1 MKKAILI
8 LFVIV
13 AFSCKDREQQAE
25 TNNTEG
31 QAKPEDIQTKESD
44 SVYLFTSFREPADEG
59 LYLAYSE
66 DGYKWENLGGPYLK
80 PTVGESKIMRDPSV
94 VKGRDSTY
102 HMVWTTDWRGGNGF
116 GYASTTDFINWSEP
130 KIVPAMEQEPDVVNV
145 WAPELFYDEPR
156 DRFIILWASTIPFRY
171 EKGQEEEENNH
182 RMYFT
187 TTKDFKEFSKT
198 QLLINAGFSMI
209 DCVIVKRDKDDYVLV
224 IKDNT
229 RPNRNLKVAFSSD
242 PLGPYSNISKPFTD
256 FLTEGPTVIQ
266 QDGKYIIYYDHYG
279 EKSFGAV
286 ETKDFYEFRD
296 ISDKIELPEGH
307 KHGTITRIS
316 NKVLNR
322 LIAKS
327 EELK

>member
-1 MKKAILI
+1 MKKAFLLVCI
-8 LFVIV
+8 IV
-13 AFSCKDREQQAE
+13 AFSCKDKEPKGDNSEGEPTAE
-25 TNNTEG
+25 AV
-31 QAKPEDIQTKESD
+31 QKKESD
-44 SVYLFTSFREPADEG
+44 SVYLYTSFREPADEG
-59 LYLAYSE
+59 LYLAFSE

-80 PTVGESKIMRDPSV
+80 PTVGKSKIMRDPSV
-94 VKGRDSTY
+94 VKGKDSTY

-130 KIVPAMEQEPDVVNV
+130 KMIPVMAHEPDVVNV
-145 WAPELFYDEPR
+145 WAPEVFYDEPR

-171 EKGQEEEENNH
+171 EKGEEEEENNH
-182 RMYFT
+182 RMYYT

-198 QLLINAGFSMI
+198 ELLMNAGFSMI
-209 DCVIVKRDKDDYVLV
+209 DCVIVKRAKDDYALI

-229 RPNRNLKVAFSSD
+229 RPNRNLKVAFGSD
-242 PLGPYSNISKPFTD
+242 PLGPFKDITKPFTD
-256 FLTEGPTVIQ
+256 FLTEGPAVIQ

-286 ETKDFYEFRD
+286 ETEDFQQFKD
-296 ISDKIELPEGH
+296 ISDQIELPEGH

-316 NKVLNR
+316 KKVLNS
-322 LIAKS
+322 LISKS